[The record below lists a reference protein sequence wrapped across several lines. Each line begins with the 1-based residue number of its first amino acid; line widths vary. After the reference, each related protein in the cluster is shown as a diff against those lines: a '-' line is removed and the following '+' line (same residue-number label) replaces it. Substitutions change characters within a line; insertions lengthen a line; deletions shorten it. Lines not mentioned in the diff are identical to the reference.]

1 MSNERIIVEADKI
14 TAQYAVYANGLVDGN
29 LHKFS
34 STHCAIIH
42 VQGQIDLLDA
52 YGGKWCM
59 KEYQKLQSVLTELKS
74 RV

>member
-1 MSNERIIVEADKI
+1 MNPEAIKTEADKI
-14 TAQYAVYANGLVDGN
+14 TAQYAVYANGVVDGN

-42 VQGQIDLLDA
+42 VQGQMEAARHALDYPA
-52 YGGKWCM
+52 LNYLNY
-59 KEYQKLQSVLTELKS
+59 ELILTELKS